1 MEFIDLENKDTET
14 TANHTNMQEV
24 STQTQEP
31 TLQETINNQTC
42 GKPIK
47 PQIEPIMTDRNS
59 IRAETLINLTAHFYK
74 LFKDKGVINRFEPF
88 LKDCKEQAMQRINI
102 NEMLVFKDLEVPDS
116 DFDSGMGVIPNEPP
130 IIENDTSPETDSQDE
145 STNTEDST
153 TQEPDTE
160 SEVLPPDTE
169 AETDKEDKG
178 ETQGSDVIVGTETEL
193 KPVWMDRK
201 FLLPT
206 CDIDDSV
213 FCDEIDDV
221 TSYTQAE
228 REEFLQK
235 LGIYAKDFFK
245 DE

>member
-1 MEFIDLENKDTET
+1 MEFIDLENT
-14 TANHTNMQEV
+14 
-24 STQTQEP
+24 STQDNNAMQTQEP

-42 GKPIK
+42 GKPVK

-130 IIENDTSPETDSQDE
+130 ITENENTDTETDLDSQDE

-160 SEVLPPDTE
+160 SETLPPDTE
-169 AETDKEDKG
+169 AESKD
-178 ETQGSDVIVGTETEL
+178 ETQGSDVIVDTETEL
-193 KPVWMDRK
+193 KPV
-201 FLLPT
+201 
-206 CDIDDSV
+206 
-213 FCDEIDDV
+213 
-221 TSYTQAE
+221 
-228 REEFLQK
+228 
-235 LGIYAKDFFK
+235 
-245 DE
+245 

>member
-1 MEFIDLENKDTET
+1 MEFIDLEN
-14 TANHTNMQEV
+14 TNTQENN
-24 STQTQEP
+24 TMQTQEP
-31 TLQETINNQTC
+31 TLQETINNQTF

-130 IIENDTSPETDSQDE
+130 ITENDTSSETDSQDE
-145 STNTEDST
+145 ST

-160 SEVLPPDTE
+160 SEVLPPNTE
-169 AETDKEDKG
+169 AELNKENTESETTD
-178 ETQGSDVIVGTETEL
+178 ETQGSDVIVDTETEL
-193 KPVWMDRK
+193 KPV
-201 FLLPT
+201 
-206 CDIDDSV
+206 
-213 FCDEIDDV
+213 
-221 TSYTQAE
+221 
-228 REEFLQK
+228 
-235 LGIYAKDFFK
+235 
-245 DE
+245 

>member
-1 MEFIDLENKDTET
+1 MEFIDLEN
-14 TANHTNMQEV
+14 TNTQKNNTM
-24 STQTQEP
+24 QTQEP

-130 IIENDTSPETDSQDE
+130 ITENDTSSETDSQDE
-145 STNTEDST
+145 ST

-160 SEVLPPDTE
+160 SEVLPPNTE
-169 AETDKEDKG
+169 AELNKENTESVTTD
-178 ETQGSDVIVGTETEL
+178 ETQGSDVIVDTETEL
-193 KPVWMDRK
+193 KPV
-201 FLLPT
+201 
-206 CDIDDSV
+206 
-213 FCDEIDDV
+213 
-221 TSYTQAE
+221 
-228 REEFLQK
+228 
-235 LGIYAKDFFK
+235 
-245 DE
+245 

>member
-1 MEFIDLENKDTET
+1 MEFVDLENT
-14 TANHTNMQEV
+14 
-24 STQTQEP
+24 STQDNNAMQTQEP

-74 LFKDKGVINRFEPF
+74 LFKDKGVIDRFEPF
-88 LKDCKEQAMQRINI
+88 LKDCKEQAMQRVNI

-130 IIENDTSPETDSQDE
+130 ITENDTSPETDSQDE
-145 STNTEDST
+145 STNTEDRT

-169 AETDKEDKG
+169 AEKDKENTDEGKG
-178 ETQGSDVIVGTETEL
+178 KAQGSDVIVGAETEL
-193 KPVWMDRK
+193 RP
-201 FLLPT
+201 L
-206 CDIDDSV
+206 
-213 FCDEIDDV
+213 
-221 TSYTQAE
+221 
-228 REEFLQK
+228 
-235 LGIYAKDFFK
+235 
-245 DE
+245 

>member
-1 MEFIDLENKDTET
+1 MEFIDLEN
-14 TANHTNMQEV
+14 TNTQENN
-24 STQTQEP
+24 TMQTQEP

-130 IIENDTSPETDSQDE
+130 ITENENTDTETDLDSQDE
-145 STNTEDST
+145 STNTENDT

-160 SEVLPPDTE
+160 SETLPPDTE
-169 AETDKEDKG
+169 PELDKENTES
-178 ETQGSDVIVGTETEL
+178 ETTDEIQGSDVIVTTETEL
-193 KPVWMDRK
+193 RP
-201 FLLPT
+201 L
-206 CDIDDSV
+206 
-213 FCDEIDDV
+213 
-221 TSYTQAE
+221 
-228 REEFLQK
+228 
-235 LGIYAKDFFK
+235 
-245 DE
+245 